1 MLTGTSISHYQIL
14 EKLGEGGMGV
24 VYKAE
29 DTRLGRMVALK
40 FLPPELTRDAEAK
53 ERFIREAK
61 AASSLQHENICT
73 IHDID
78 ETPEGR
84 LYMVLDYYE
93 GQTLREWIKASG
105 TQDAAP
111 WPVSKCIDIAMG
123 IAEGLREAH
132 AKGIVHRDIKP
143 GNIILT
149 PRGQAK
155 ILDFG
160 LASLGSQTH
169 ITKTGTT
176 LGTAAY
182 MSPEQASGKEVD
194 NRSDI
199 WALGV
204 ILYEMITGMR
214 PFTGEYEQAVI
225 YSILHDAPEAVTA
238 RRSQVP
244 VDLERVVNKALAKN
258 PSERYQQVE
267 EMLVDLRSIASK
279 TPGGVIAP
287 QTAIRKKNRPYLLGT
302 LAIMAAGVIAF
313 ILFLFILSVPFS
325 KKPDLNTRKMI
336 VVLPFENLG
345 SPEDEYFANGTTDA
359 ITARL
364 AGISGLGVI
373 SRQSA
378 MQYKKT
384 TKTVRQIGSELG
396 VHYLLEGTVQRE
408 KPGDP
413 TSRVRVIPQLIR
425 VADDTHVWAGTYDEN
440 MNEVFRVQSDIAE
453 RVANQ
458 LDIALLESERRAVEK
473 RPTENLMAYEY
484 YMRGMDYVNSVV
496 VSEVEKAVD
505 LLEKAVSLD
514 PQFAEA
520 WAYLAIAHRDLY
532 WAFDRPGELVFLKKA
547 AERAQQLAP
556 NLPETY
562 LALGH
567 VAYSEREFDRALG
580 QFEKAD
586 RMRPSGETAKAIG
599 FTLRRLGRWQDALN
613 YAEKARRLTPRSYF
627 IYSDL
632 LGGTRQGLRLYDQA
646 QQDADQAI
654 GLSPGTADGHVTKLQ
669 VLLAKGDLNAA
680 QEAMLEMSRRIDMA
694 RAAEYAL
701 PQGMVVWC
709 ASSHLRLLPET
720 FTMAFN
726 VFEAGSLDRYRSI
739 QPAMVATTHF
749 ARALL
754 FEATGERASATCR
767 YDSARI
773 HFERLIRS
781 NPQSA
786 YVPVYQSDLGLTYA
800 GLDHY
805 EEAVRLGEEAVRMM
819 PISRDAV
826 VGPALIGNLAE
837 IYVKCGKHEEAIDQ
851 LETWLSVPS
860 AVSVP
865 LLRLDPVWDPLRTNP
880 RFRRRVGGK

>member
-1 MLTGTSISHYQIL
+1 MIGKTVSHYKIL

-29 DTRLGRMVALK
+29 DLKLKRCVALK
-40 FLPPELTRDAEAK
+40 FLPPELTRDEEAK
-53 ERFIREAK
+53 KRFIQEAQ
-61 AASSLQHENICT
+61 AASSLDHPNICT
-73 IHDID
+73 IHEIAETNDGRMFMVMPCYEGETLKERISHVGANGGSPLRID
-78 ETPEGR
+78 EC
-84 LYMVLDYYE
+84 L
-93 GQTLREWIKASG
+93 
-105 TQDAAP
+105 
-111 WPVSKCIDIAMG
+111 DIAIQ
-123 IAEGLREAH
+123 IAQGLAKAH
-132 AKGIVHRDIKP
+132 EKGIVHRDIKP
-143 GNIILT
+143 ANVFVTADGT
-149 PRGQAK
+149 VK
-155 ILDFG
+155 VLDFG
-160 LASLGSQTH
+160 LSKLPDRTLR
-169 ITKTGTT
+169 TKAGTM

-182 MSPEQASGKEVD
+182 MSPEQASGKDVD
-194 NRSDI
+194 RRSDI
-199 WALGV
+199 WAIGV
-204 ILYEMITGMR
+204 ILYEMITGVR

-225 YSILHDAPEAVTA
+225 YSILNDTPEPVTA

-244 VDLERVVNKALAKN
+244 VDLERIVDQALAKN
-258 PSERYQQVE
+258 PSERYQYVD
-267 EMLVDLRSIASK
+267 EMLTDLRSIASK
-279 TPGGVIAP
+279 TPGGVMTP
-287 QTAIRKKNRPYLLGT
+287 KTAIRKKGRAYRLGAM
-302 LAIMAAGVIAF
+302 AILAAGVIAC
-313 ILFLFILSVPFS
+313 ILYLLRSVPFS
-325 KKPDLNTRKMI
+325 KKPDMDTRKMI

-345 SPEDEYFANGTTDA
+345 SAEDEYFANGTTDA

-364 AGISGLGVI
+364 AVISGLGVI

-384 TKTVRQIGSELG
+384 TKSVRQIGSELG

-408 KPGDP
+408 RPGDP
-413 TSRVRVIPQLIR
+413 ASRVRVIPQLIR

-453 RVANQ
+453 RVATQ

-473 RPTENLMAYEY
+473 RPTENLAAYEY
-484 YMRGMDYVNSVV
+484 YLRGMDYANSVV

-520 WAYLAIAHRDLY
+520 WAHLAIAHRDLY

-556 NLPETY
+556 DLPETH

-567 VAYSEREFDRALG
+567 VAYSERAFDRALG

-586 RMRPSGETAKAIG
+586 RMQPSGETAKAIG

-613 YAEKARRLTPRSYF
+613 YAEKARTLLPRSYF

-632 LGGTRQGLRLYDQA
+632 LGGTRQGLRMYDQA

-654 GLSPGTADGHVTKLQ
+654 RLSPGTADGHVTKLQ

-680 QEAMLEMSRRIDMA
+680 QEAMLEMSRQIDMA

-709 ASSHLRLLPET
+709 AGSFLRLLPET

-726 VFEAGSLDRYRSI
+726 AFEAGSLDRYRGI
-739 QPAMVATTHF
+739 QPAMVATAHF
-749 ARALL
+749 ARALI
-754 FEATGERASATCR
+754 FEATGERAWAISR

-773 HFERLIRS
+773 HFESLIRS

-800 GLDHY
+800 GLDHC
-805 EEAVRLGEEAVRMM
+805 EEAMRMGEEAVRMM

-837 IYVKCGKHEEAIDQ
+837 IYVRCGKYEEAIDQ

-860 AVSVP
+860 AVSIP
-865 LLRLDPVWDPLRTNP
+865 LLRIDPVWGPLRDNP
-880 RFRRRVGGK
+880 RFRKLAGGI